1 MTTIYGSGYVA
12 DMGNVITLP
21 KQAHAAAVSADLSAE
36 NERLRDTLRETQR
49 KFSQVQHI
57 LLMHRDMLERERDA
71 LWEALELIAAP
82 MRPDGTWNRERLAC
96 QQIAIAALKGASH
109 E

>member
-1 MTTIYGSGYVA
+1 MSDVP
-12 DMGNVITLP
+12 LP
-21 KQAHAAAVSADLSAE
+21 KPDGSAEANKVPHPGGGYEYDEVPAWSESLVHAHAAAVSAAE
-36 NERLRDTLRETQR
+36 NARLRD
-49 KFSQVQHI
+49 
-57 LLMHRDMLERERDA
+57 
-71 LWEALELIAAP
+71 ALELIAAP